1 MYRFLFMALAL
12 AFVALDAFTVVQATL
27 YVIQPSA
34 GSTCSGGSPC
44 TVQWLDDGTTPLN
57 SNIGVT
63 TCGLYTGDMQLVQT
77 IDPVDVSST
86 QSLVFTP
93 ISDAGPDS
101 SDYYIAFTST
111 NLEINGTKYTSYSS
125 FFSLNNMTGSFSSSV
140 ASATSSIPIP
150 SSLTGS
156 SSSSA
161 TATIASSSKFSTSR
175 SSSATSSG
183 SVSASSGASASSSTA
198 SGATSSNGA
207 VPLRTASLTFFGV
220 LSFTLVL
227 FL

>member
-12 AFVALDAFTVVQATL
+12 AFVALDAFTAVQATL

-63 TCGLYTGDMQLVQT
+63 TCGLYTGDMAR
-77 IDPVDVSST
+77 IMM
-86 QSLVFTP
+86 
-93 ISDAGPDS
+93 
-101 SDYYIAFTST
+101 YIVNNTSQRLIT
-111 NLEINGTKYTSYSS
+111 VI
-125 FFSLNNMTGSFSSSV
+125 SLNNMTGSFSSSV

-156 SSSSA
+156 SAYSETGVLSTVTVGTITTSSSTAGSSSA